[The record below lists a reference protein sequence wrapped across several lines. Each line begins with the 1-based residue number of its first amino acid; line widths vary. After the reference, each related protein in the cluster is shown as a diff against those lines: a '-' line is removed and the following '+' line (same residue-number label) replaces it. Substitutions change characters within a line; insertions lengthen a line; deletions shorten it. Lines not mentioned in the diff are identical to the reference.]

1 MKKTFVSFM
10 LLALSTMAYSQVYKM
25 NLHFKSGTVVDFYM
39 DDLDSMECV
48 VEEHVNYDTKQ
59 AVSLYSGVKWATCNI
74 GAKSPHEY
82 GDYFAWGETKPKKK
96 YGTDTY
102 MWCKWCKDCSTKT
115 NYWYTKY
122 NCYSDYGIVDS
133 IMVLEPQDD
142 AATANWG
149 EPWRMPT
156 NKELQQ
162 LIDSCYWELTSDY
175 AGTGISGYIVYK
187 AKNYADKGKIK
198 HKNSSPTTAAD
209 YLISDT
215 HIFLPNAGGCSGY
228 GTGST
233 IGKYGWYWTSTF
245 YIMGSPKRPDW
256 AHMLY
261 LRDTNVYDASEYRYE
276 GITVRPVCQ

>member
-10 LLALSTMAYSQVYKM
+10 LLALSAMAYSQVYKM

-82 GDYFAWGETKPKKK
+82 GDYFAWGETKPKKD
-96 YGTDTY
+96 YDTDTY
-102 MWCKWCKDCSTKT
+102 MW
-115 NYWYTKY
+115 NNANRYGAYTKY
-122 NCYSDYGIVDS
+122 CCQSSRGIVDS
-133 IMVLEPQDD
+133 LTVLEPQDD

-156 NKELQQ
+156 DKEMQQ
-162 LIDSCYWELTSDY
+162 LSDSCYWELTDDY

-187 AKNYADKGKIK
+187 AKYYADRGKK
-198 HKNSSPTTAAD
+198 RNKSTTPTTVAD
-209 YLISDT
+209 YFISDT
-215 HIFLPNAGGCSGY
+215 HIFLPNAGNNSGV
-228 GTGST
+228 S
-233 IGKYGWYWTSTF
+233 KYGRGTYGYYWTSSLSSSNNGHALSL
-245 YIMGSPKRPDW
+245 YICVNASPCANMGSGRI
-256 AHMLY
+256 
-261 LRDTNVYDASEYRYE
+261 NGV
-276 GITVRPVCQ
+276 TVRPVCQ